1 MRGNPNVLVK
11 GIIAV
16 FIAFSVIGYAYL
28 KTKDYIAGPQIIITS
43 PLNGA
48 TVSSPLIEIVGIAKN
63 ISFISLNDRPIFID
77 EEGNFKEK
85 LLLYSGYN
93 IMSVK
98 AEDRYKRTVEKT
110 IELIL
115 IPQEGGGNENPETS
129 QKNS

>member
-1 MRGNPNVLVK
+1 MRANPNILIKGGVAVLITF
-11 GIIAV
+11 II
-16 FIAFSVIGYAYL
+16 IGYTYL
-28 KTKDYIAGPQIIITS
+28 KTKDYIAGPQITITS
-43 PLNGA
+43 PLDGS
-48 TVSSPLIEIVGIAKN
+48 TVSNSLVEVVGTTKN

-77 EEGNFKEK
+77 EKGNFREK

-115 IPQEGGGNENPETS
+115 TPQNGGGNENPETL
-129 QKNS
+129 QKNP

>member
-1 MRGNPNVLVK
+1 MQINSRRLPKILLFSAMILLV
-11 GIIAV
+11 V
-16 FIAFSVIGYAYL
+16 GYAYL
-28 KTKDYIAGPQIIITS
+28 KTKDYIAVPQIIIIS
-43 PLNGA
+43 PLNGSS
-48 TVSSPLIEIVGIAKN
+48 VSSPLIEIVGTAKN

-77 EEGNFKEK
+77 ESGNFKEK

-115 IPQEGGGNENPETS
+115 TPQEGGGNEAVKVRP
-129 QKNS
+129 